1 MCRLMAT
8 FWEQQEV
15 FTRQSRYHGPHF
27 RATREITQGRLIS
40 PPMFSFI
47 VDNVVRN
54 WLVMTVEDQMIAQ
67 DVLGLVVGRC
77 LELVYTYD
85 RMVVLRNKEWI

>member
-1 MCRLMAT
+1 
-8 FWEQQEV
+8 
-15 FTRQSRYHGPHF
+15 
-27 RATREITQGRLIS
+27 
-40 PPMFSFI
+40 MFSFI